1 MIAAL
6 LALLIGVI
14 AGLRTFTAPAAV
26 SWAAYLGW
34 LPLGNTAL
42 AFLGSIWAVAI
53 LTAMV
58 CVETV
63 VDQLPST
70 PSRTVPVQF
79 AGRVVTA
86 AISGAAIAAPA
97 GLLIVGGVAA
107 IVGAVIGTLGGHAAR
122 IKLATALRNGAAA
135 GFIEDAVAILG
146 AILIVLAVK

>member
-34 LPLGNTAL
+34 LPLGDSVL

-70 PSRTVPVQF
+70 PSRTVPMQF
-79 AGRVVTA
+79 AGRIVTA

-97 GLLIVGGVAA
+97 GLLIVGGIAG
-107 IVGAVIGTLGGHAAR
+107 IIGAVIGTLGGHAAR
-122 IKLATALRNGAAA
+122 IKLAAALRNGAAA
-135 GFIEDAVAILG
+135 GFIEDAVAIVG
-146 AILIVLAVK
+146 AILIVLALK